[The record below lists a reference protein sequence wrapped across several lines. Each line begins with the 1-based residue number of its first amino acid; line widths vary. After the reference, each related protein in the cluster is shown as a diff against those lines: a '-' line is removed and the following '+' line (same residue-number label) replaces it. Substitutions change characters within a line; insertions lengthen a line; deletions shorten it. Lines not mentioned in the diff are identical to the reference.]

1 MRKKTQMEIYK
12 QGMKDGA
19 EPFEE
24 KFQETGK
31 AIRKANE
38 HMYEI
43 AKNQRK
49 EQNIVN
55 TLIDGAQKNQQ
66 QIRELNK
73 DVKENKKECSENR
86 RKLQNMELIMLHVT
100 SVCKS
105 CGKPVGENQLV
116 CSCCGEISKSA
127 QYVLKDFNIE
137 ERCIEEVKELSEII
151 KASNNKEDDWLY
163 PELDNKFCKMKKIQN
178 IAYKVMQDKGKE
190 NAAQYKEIYECTQKF
205 FAEYR
210 KKRIEIAIVGTVK
223 AGKSSLI
230 NALLGRKLA
239 SVDATPETST
249 LIKYRTTERDN
260 YLKISFYTESE
271 WKKLWNTT
279 ERAWIFRE
287 EYSRLNA
294 EEIKDEYL
302 NKRQKYIQC
311 SSEELPDVIMEWS
324 KSDEPKHF
332 FVKEIEVGY
341 QSESIPHDVFLVDT
355 PGLSDPVSYR
365 SNITRHYIKKSDW
378 ILACITGESLSCQ
391 PEFSFLSKVIA
402 NKGGDVSKV
411 FVVATKK
418 DMLTNL
424 EGEKKEKEFL
434 NRLGELYGN
443 ESMAISRFA
452 FIAAEVHLW
461 TNLIMRGI
469 ELEKEEKKKFKK
481 ALLEIDEDFEI
492 SDINRKSDVILN
504 YAGVNDLFK
513 RINDVVLV
521 DRRKYILERITDDY
535 NQCMRIINEKASSC
549 LDKNMEYLSQLS
561 EDREDDKKQIEKLI
575 ECIHDIEV
583 LEQKLK
589 RIRSDL
595 EIQIEANI

>member
-1 MRKKTQMEIYK
+1 MFKKTIMEIYK
-12 QGMKDGA
+12 QGMKDAA
-19 EPFEE
+19 EPFEK

-31 AIRKANE
+31 EIRKANE
-38 HMYEI
+38 HMNEI
-43 AKNQRK
+43 ANNQRK
-49 EQNIVN
+49 ERNIVN
-55 TLIDGAQKNQQ
+55 TLIDEAQKKQQ
-66 QIRELNK
+66 QMQELNK
-73 DVKENKKECSENR
+73 NVKENKKKCSENR
-86 RKLQNMELIMLHVT
+86 KKLQNMELVMSQVT

-105 CGKPVGENQLV
+105 CGKPMGENQLV
-116 CSCCGEISKSA
+116 CSCCGKISKSD

-137 ERCIEEVKELSEII
+137 ERCREEVKELSEII
-151 KASNNKEDDWLY
+151 KTSNNKEDDWLY
-163 PELDNKFCKMKKIQN
+163 PELDDKFRKMKKIQD
-178 IAYKVMQDKGKE
+178 IADKVMQDKGKE
-190 NAAQYKEIYECTQKF
+190 NTAQYKEIYECTQKF

-249 LIKYRTTERDN
+249 LIKYRTTDKGN
-260 YLKISFYTESE
+260 YLKISFYTEVE

-279 ERAWIFRE
+279 ERAKVFRE
-287 EYSRLNA
+287 EYSKLNA
-294 EEIKDEYL
+294 EEIKYEYL
-302 NKRQKYIQC
+302 NKGQKYIPC
-311 SSEELPDVIMEWS
+311 SSEELPDTVMEWS

-378 ILACITGESLSCQ
+378 VLACISGENLSCQ

-402 NKGGDVSKV
+402 NKGGDVSKI

-418 DMLTNL
+418 DMLTNS
-424 EGEKKEKEFL
+424 EGKKKEKEFL
-434 NRLGELYGN
+434 NRLGELYGKEN
-443 ESMAISRFA
+443 MAVSRFA

-461 TNLIMRGI
+461 TYLIMQGI
-469 ELEKEEKKKFKK
+469 ELEKEEKKKFRK
-481 ALLEIDEDFEI
+481 ALLEIDEDLEI
-492 SDINRKSDVILN
+492 SDVNRKFDEILK

-521 DRRKYILERITDDY
+521 NRRKYILEMIIDDY

-549 LDKNMEYLSQLS
+549 IDKNMEYLSQLS
-561 EDREDDKKQIEKLI
+561 EDREDDKNQIEKLE

>member
-1 MRKKTQMEIYK
+1 MFKKTIMEIYK
-12 QGMKDGA
+12 QGMKDAA
-19 EPFEE
+19 EPFEK

-31 AIRKANE
+31 EIRKANE
-38 HMYEI
+38 HMNEI
-43 AKNQRK
+43 ANNQRK
-49 EQNIVN
+49 ERNIVN
-55 TLIDGAQKNQQ
+55 TLIEGVQQNQQ
-66 QIRELNK
+66 QMQELNK
-73 DVKENKKECSENR
+73 NVKENKKKCSENR
-86 RKLQNMELIMLHVT
+86 KKLQNMELIMPQVT

-105 CGKPVGENQLV
+105 CGKPMGENQLV
-116 CSCCGEISKSA
+116 CSCCGEISKSD

-137 ERCIEEVKELSEII
+137 ERCREEVKELSEKI
-151 KASNNKEDDWLY
+151 KASNSKEDDWLY
-163 PELDNKFCKMKKIQN
+163 PELDNKFRKMKKIQN
-178 IAYKVMQDKGKE
+178 IAYKVIQDRGEE

-249 LIKYRTTERDN
+249 LIKYRTTDKGN
-260 YLKISFYTESE
+260 YLKISFYKESE

-279 ERAWIFRE
+279 ERAKVFRE
-287 EYSRLNA
+287 EYSKLNA
-294 EEIKDEYL
+294 EEIKFEYL
-302 NKRQKYIQC
+302 NKRQKLIRC
-311 SSEELPDVIMEWS
+311 SSEELPGVVMEWS

-378 ILACITGESLSCQ
+378 ILACITGENLSCQ
-391 PEFSFLSKVIA
+391 PEFSFLSKVIE
-402 NKGGDVSKV
+402 NKGGDVSKI

-418 DMLTNL
+418 DMLTNS
-424 EGEKKEKEFL
+424 EGKKKGKEFL

-452 FIAAEVHLW
+452 FIAAEIHLW
-461 TNLIMRGI
+461 TKLIIQGI
-469 ELEKEEKKKFKK
+469 ELEKEEKKKFRK
-481 ALLEIDEDFEI
+481 ALLEIDEDLEI
-492 SDINRKSDVILN
+492 SDVNRKSDAILE

-521 DRRKYILERITDDY
+521 NRRKYILEMIADDY

-549 LDKNMEYLSQLS
+549 IDKNMEYLSQLS
-561 EDREDDKKQIEKLI
+561 EDKEDDENQIEKLE
-575 ECIHDIEV
+575 ECISDIEI

>member
-1 MRKKTQMEIYK
+1 MDKKTQTEIYK

-31 AIRKANE
+31 AIREANE
-38 HMYEI
+38 HMNEI
-43 AKNQRK
+43 ANNQRK
-49 EQNIVN
+49 ERNIVN
-55 TLIDGAQKNQQ
+55 TLIEGAQQNQQ
-66 QIRELNK
+66 QMQKLNEN
-73 DVKENKKECSENR
+73 VKKNKKKCSENR
-86 RKLQNMELIMLHVT
+86 RKLRNMELIMPHIT

-105 CGKPVGENQLV
+105 CGKPMGENQLV
-116 CSCCGEISKSA
+116 CSCCGEISKSD
-127 QYVLKDFNIE
+127 QYVLKEFNIE
-137 ERCIEEVKELSEII
+137 ERCREEVKELSKII

-178 IAYKVMQDKGKE
+178 IAYNVMQDKGKE
-190 NAAQYKEIYECTQKF
+190 NAAKYKEIYECTQKF

-210 KKRIEIAIVGTVK
+210 KKKIEIAIVGTVK

-230 NALLGRKLA
+230 NALIGRKLA

-249 LIKYRTTERDN
+249 LIKYRTTDKGN
-260 YLKISFYTESE
+260 YLKISFYTEAE

-279 ERAWIFRE
+279 KEANVFRE

-294 EEIKDEYL
+294 EEIKYEYL
-302 NKRQKYIQC
+302 NKRQKNIQC
-311 SSEELPDVIMEWS
+311 SSEELPDAVMEWS

-355 PGLSDPVSYR
+355 PGLSDPVTYR
-365 SNITRHYIKKSDW
+365 SGITKNYIKKSDW
-378 ILACITGESLSCQ
+378 VLACITGENLSCQ
-391 PEFSFLSKVIA
+391 PEFGFLSKVIE
-402 NKGGDVSKV
+402 NKGGDVSKI

-418 DMLTNL
+418 DMLTNS

-461 TNLIMRGI
+461 TNLIMQGI
-469 ELEKEEKKKFKK
+469 ELEKEEKKKFRK
-481 ALLEIDEDFEI
+481 ALLEIDEDLEL
-492 SDINRKSDVILN
+492 SDINRKSDVILK
-504 YAGVNDLFK
+504 YARVKDLFK

-521 DRRKYILERITDDY
+521 NRRKYILEMITDDY
-535 NQCMRIINEKASSC
+535 NQCMRIINEKASSR
-549 LDKNMEYLSQLS
+549 LDEDMEYLSGLS
-561 EDREDDKKQIEKLI
+561 GDREDDKKQIEKHI